1 MQASFPWVRTLE
13 GCIPDVGMN
22 CTWTSSCKN
31 CRTTWTLISPW
42 NGIDVT
48 QPPLLPG
55 AWQEQMSGAGRRGS
69 HPRPQIIS
77 ANNLKC
83 SVWCTLKKKIITT
96 HVYLNNNSSPQKNNL
111 EWSMENQSVENKYKE
126 EDKRHCGIPSRQ
138 PPSNPPEIYTLK
150 KITPDCTRVGLCDRI
165 LWKKWYAT
173 FETGSWG
180 TQQLLFWAYSPSHHS
195 LWGTLTAMSW
205 RLSGSPVDHKK

>member
-96 HVYLNNNSSPQKNNL
+96 HVYLNNNSSAQKNNL

-150 KITPDCTRVGLCDRI
+150 KITPDCTRVGLCDWQNTVEEVVCHFWDWVMRDTAASLLGI
-165 LWKKWYAT
+165 LAFTPLTLGNTNGHVMKT
-173 FETGSWG
+173 LRQPCGS
-180 TQQLLFWAYSPSHHS
+180 
-195 LWGTLTAMSW
+195 
-205 RLSGSPVDHKK
+205 